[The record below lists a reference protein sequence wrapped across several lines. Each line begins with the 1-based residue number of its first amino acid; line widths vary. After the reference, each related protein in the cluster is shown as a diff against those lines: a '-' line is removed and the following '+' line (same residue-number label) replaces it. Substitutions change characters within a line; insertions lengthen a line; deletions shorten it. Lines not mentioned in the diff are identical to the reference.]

1 MVSQAFGINSGSLSL
16 ITTTNVTQTG
26 NTLPQIIYV
35 SSSLN
40 DNTSGMIVGTNNTP
54 VSNLTYQMGS
64 ISHFSGS
71 VCKSNL
77 DYYKW
82 PLNTNYFRSIF
93 TYRQFI
99 AASK

>member
-77 DYYKW
+77 DYYK
-82 PLNTNYFRSIF
+82 
-93 TYRQFI
+93 
-99 AASK
+99 